1 MATQESNL
9 KQLMRAGGIVKRSD
23 WTYGSGNYITQR
35 RCPIYAQEFKA
46 VNQAWNPTFVNEFFK
61 ANPRVKGCVAI
72 TSTN

>member
-1 MATQESNL
+1 MTAQASNL

-23 WTYGSGNYITQR
+23 WTSGSGNYIRQR
-35 RCPIYAQEFKA
+35 SCPIYAQEFMA
-46 VNQAWNPTFVNEFFK
+46 VNQARNPTFVNEFFK